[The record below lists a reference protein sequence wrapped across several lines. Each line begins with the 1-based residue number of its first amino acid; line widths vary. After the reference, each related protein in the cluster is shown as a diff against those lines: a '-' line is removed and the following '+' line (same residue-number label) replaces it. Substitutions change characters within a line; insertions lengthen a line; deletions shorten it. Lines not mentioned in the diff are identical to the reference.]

1 MDPVAS
7 RGPIE
12 GIPLHEDCGRVRRF
26 PRLATSFTF
35 TFFGDIEMMTGTTEI
50 DHKKTLYS
58 MVEAACEY
66 ESKGN
71 AVLRDQMLRSI
82 ENVPLPPELVCAVLD
97 NVGLLRTY
105 QGARP

>member
-1 MDPVAS
+1 LIDPVAS

-26 PRLATSFTF
+26 PRLATFFTS
-35 TFFGDIEMMTGTTEI
+35 FGDIEMMTGTTEI
-50 DHKKTLYS
+50 DYKKTLYS

-66 ESKGN
+66 EQAGN
-71 AVLRDQMLRSI
+71 PTLRDQMLRSI

-105 QGARP
+105 QGPRP

>member
-1 MDPVAS
+1 MKIAVGFADLRDS
-7 RGPIE
+7 LLFYTRILE
-12 GIPLHEDCGRVRRF
+12 G
-26 PRLATSFTF
+26 
-35 TFFGDIEMMTGTTEI
+35 IEMMTGTTRI

-66 ESKGN
+66 EQAGN
-71 AVLRDQMLRSI
+71 PTLRDQMLRSI

-105 QGARP
+105 QGPRP